1 MTLDDC
7 SRLLEAY
14 DKLYDACRCLDHMHP
29 PTAILPEMREVFR
42 LKQEMAAIH
51 AAGIRP
57 EHGNRGQEQESMFL
71 VSVRPGELLIRVQR
85 PEGYE
90 DVHPDLVVSDM
101 GIKEAFP
108 VEVVVDLPVAPGS
121 YEPQ

>member
-42 LKQEMAAIH
+42 LKQEMAARTQ
-51 AAGIRP
+51 AT
-57 EHGNRGQEQESMFL
+57 
-71 VSVRPGELLIRVQR
+71 
-85 PEGYE
+85 
-90 DVHPDLVVSDM
+90 
-101 GIKEAFP
+101 KE
-108 VEVVVDLPVAPGS
+108 E
-121 YEPQ
+121 

>member
-1 MTLDDC
+1 MKPHKVSDLLDA
-7 SRLLEAY
+7 LYKATNPAY
-14 DKLYDACRCLDHMHP
+14 SPGRQK
-29 PTAILPEMREVFR
+29 EEW
-42 LKQEMAAIH
+42 MAAIH